1 MRQPKLIDYIL
12 LTTLSLIWASAFFN
26 IKIATYSFGP
36 VTIAFLRVFFGAI
49 PVLLLCYYK
58 NIKIEAF
65 SKDWHWFAMI
75 GFINLVAPF
84 FLIAYGV
91 KSVQSNLAAILMST
105 TPLSSTVLGHFF
117 TKNEKFNL
125 IKTFGI
131 LIGFSGIVFL
141 FSDNILIDENNFTSA
156 LLILLGS
163 TCYVVG
169 GVLTLKI
176 SKKKNENVTG
186 SILIWAIIYVRA
198 FGLGPF
204 AGLLSIFT
212 ADVGTLGKLFSEATD
227 NADKKQI
234 EGITAT
240 GSNKSSIIRYGLIP
254 QIFPIFISQSLYF
267 FESNTRSAVI
277 LGVVGAGGIGLQL
290 TERMKA
296 QYWDQ
301 TLFIIVL
308 ILIMVAIIDSISR
321 AIRKRIIYE

>member
-12 LTTLSLIWASAFFN
+12 LTVLALIWASAFFN

-105 TPLSSTVLGHFF
+105 TPLSSTVLGHFY
-117 TKNEKFNL
+117 TKNEKFNF
-125 IKTFGI
+125 IKTYGI
-131 LIGFSGIVFL
+131 LIGFSGILYL
-141 FSDNILIDENNFTSA
+141 FSDNLLIDENNFLSA

-163 TCYVVG
+163 TCYVIG

-186 SILIWAIIYVRA
+186 SILIWATIILIPLVSFIEQPWNVTPRLDSTVSVIYL
-198 FGLGPF
+198 GLVST
-204 AGLLSIFT
+204 GLAWLLRFRIL
-212 ADVGTLGKLFSEATD
+212 V
-227 NADKKQI
+227 N
-234 EGITAT
+234 
-240 GSNKSSIIRYGLIP
+240 NGLIF
-254 QIFPIFISQSLYF
+254 QSQVSYLIPIFG
-267 FESNTRSAVI
+267 TI
-277 LGVVGAGGIGLQL
+277 LSYIFLKEL
-290 TERMKA
+290 ITTK
-296 QYWDQ
+296 
-301 TLFIIVL
+301 VL
-308 ILIMVAIIDSISR
+308 ISLIAVCAVSYTHLTLPTK
-321 AIRKRIIYE
+321 A

>member
-1 MRQPKLIDYIL
+1 MRQPKLIDYFL
-12 LTTLSLIWASAFFN
+12 LTILSLIWASAFFN

-49 PVLLLCYYK
+49 PVLLLCYFK
-58 NIKIEAF
+58 NIKVEAF
-65 SKDWHWFAMI
+65 SKDWHWFAII

-105 TPLSSTVLGHFF
+105 TPLSSTVLAHFY

-125 IKTFGI
+125 VKTIGI

-141 FSDNILIDENNFTSA
+141 FSDNLLIDENNFVSA

-186 SILIWAIIYVRA
+186 SILIWAIIILLPLTFLIEQPFQTIPRTDSLISAIY
-198 FGLGPF
+198 LGIVPTGI
-204 AGLLSIFT
+204 AWLLRFRILT
-212 ADVGTLGKLFSEATD
+212 R
-227 NADKKQI
+227 N
-234 EGITAT
+234 
-240 GSNKSSIIRYGLIP
+240 GLIF
-254 QIFPIFISQSLYF
+254 QSQVSYLIPIFG
-267 FESNTRSAVI
+267 TI
-277 LGVVGAGGIGLQL
+277 LGYIFLKELITLKVLVSLIAVCIGIYFVKKGGNQ
-290 TERMKA
+290 K
-296 QYWDQ
+296 
-301 TLFIIVL
+301 II
-308 ILIMVAIIDSISR
+308 
-321 AIRKRIIYE
+321 

>member
-1 MRQPKLIDYIL
+1 MRQPNLLDYL
-12 LTTLSLIWASAFFN
+12 LLVLLALIWASAFFN

-65 SKDWHWFAMI
+65 SKDWYWFAMI

-105 TPLSSTVLGHFF
+105 TPLSSTVLGHFY
-117 TKNEKFNL
+117 TKNERFNF

-131 LIGFSGIVFL
+131 LIGFSGILYL
-141 FSDNILIDENNFTSA
+141 FSDNLLIDENNFLSA

-186 SILIWAIIYVRA
+186 SILIWAIIILIPLVVFIEQPWNITPRLDSTISVIYLGLVSTGIAWLLRFRILVNNGLIFQSQVSYLIPIFGTILSYIFLKELITIKVLVSLIAVCVGIYFVR
-198 FGLGPF
+198 
-204 AGLLSIFT
+204 
-212 ADVGTLGKLFSEATD
+212 K
-227 NADKKQI
+227 ADKK
-234 EGITAT
+234 T
-240 GSNKSSIIRYGLIP
+240 K
-254 QIFPIFISQSLYF
+254 
-267 FESNTRSAVI
+267 
-277 LGVVGAGGIGLQL
+277 
-290 TERMKA
+290 
-296 QYWDQ
+296 
-301 TLFIIVL
+301 
-308 ILIMVAIIDSISR
+308 
-321 AIRKRIIYE
+321 